1 MASALDEPQRRCLV
15 TRTSR
20 PKAALVRF
28 VVGPDGRVWP
38 DVAGRLPGRGMW
50 LSADRDVIN
59 RAATRNL
66 FARAA
71 RAPVRVDPGLADEV
85 ELLLVKRALD
95 DLGLARRAGMV
106 VTGYEKVRG
115 RLRSG
120 AVAALVA
127 AADGAP
133 GGRRKLRQLAPDL
146 PCIAAF
152 TRDELG
158 AALGLENVV
167 HAAVAPGS
175 LARRLLCDAGRL
187 AGFRPGALETGRL
200 REAAPGDGET
210 PITTGT
216 Q

>member
-1 MASALDEPQRRCLV
+1 M
-15 TRTSR
+15 
-20 PKAALVRF
+20 RF
-28 VVGPDGRVWP
+28 VLGPDGKVWP

-50 LSADRDVIN
+50 LSADRDVVN
-59 RAATRNL
+59 KAATRNL

-85 ELLLVKRALD
+85 EALLAKRALD

-106 VTGYEKVRG
+106 VTGYEKVRA
-115 RLRSG
+115 RLQSG

-133 GGRRKLRQLAPDL
+133 DGRRKLRQLAPDL

-158 AALGLENVV
+158 AALGRENVV

-175 LARRLLCDAGRL
+175 LARRLLCDVGRL
-187 AGFRPGALETGRL
+187 AGFRPGALEKERPPQ
-200 REAAPGDGET
+200 AAPGGEE